1 VRLDPVTLEIVGN
14 RLSAMTE
21 EMCLTLQRT
30 SRSLYVKETADFCCA
45 FAGLDGGFV
54 AYPRGIGVSGFV
66 GLNVLTA
73 VRAAGPLEP
82 GDVIITNDPYR
93 SGGLATHLT
102 DIQLIEPYF
111 HEGEIV
117 GYGWAFIHCSDIG
130 GRVPSSLS
138 PINDEIFQEGLQ
150 IPPVKLVRAGEPARD
165 VEALISANSRTPEA
179 NLGDIRAMLASL
191 RTGRERLSGVI
202 AQHGVDTMLAAQGDL
217 VGYTAGKAR
226 AALASLGDGT
236 HRFVDYLDD
245 DAVSSIPVRL
255 SVTATLRAGDLH
267 LDFTGTD
274 PQVAAAFNIATL
286 GRPHAWI
293 TTRVLALICTLD
305 PGIALNAGLIAPI
318 SVTTPEGSLVNPVH
332 PAAVGVRHAS
342 ANRVNDAIGGALGL
356 AAPHVLPAASSGL
369 VVPVVVAEQHESGQ
383 NVQVLE
389 PMVGGTGARDGADG
403 VDGRDSG
410 ISNLSNNPVE
420 TVETEIG
427 VEILR
432 YGLRA
437 DSGGAGRWR
446 GGCGLELTFRVL
458 GEGSKLLARGLE
470 RMCFRPWGVLG
481 GGPGAPTELIVNPGT
496 PEERRHFKIDVL
508 PLRPGDVVSLLTSG
522 AGGYGDAYHRDPQA
536 VLEDVRRG
544 VVTRAAA
551 ARDYGVV
558 LRDTRDDA
566 RDGAREDARDGA
578 RVAQDEVRG
587 DARDDAP
594 DGVLVV
600 DEEATAAARRERREV
615 AAAGPERQAWE
626 SVFGTEAVDRLVA
639 ALFRLPRPARGAR
652 RAAVYAAVLGELPAG
667 FPRTAPTSEQA
678 GAARRTLDDEISAL
692 EKVMA

>member
-1 VRLDPVTLEIVGN
+1 MPHPPAHQPL
-14 RLSAMTE
+14 
-21 EMCLTLQRT
+21 
-30 SRSLYVKETADFCCA
+30 LYVKETADFCCA

-73 VRAAGPLEP
+73 VQAAGPLEP

-111 HEGEIV
+111 HEGELV

-138 PINDEIFQEGLQ
+138 PVNDEIFQEGLQ
-150 IPPVKLVRAGEPARD
+150 IPPVKLVRAGEPSRD
-165 VEALISANSRTPEA
+165 VEALITANSRTPEA
-179 NLGDIRAMLASL
+179 NLGDIRAMRAAL
-191 RTGRERLSGVI
+191 RTGRERLAGVV
-202 AQHGVDTMLAAQGDL
+202 AQHGLPTVLDAQRDL
-217 VGYTAGKAR
+217 VEYTAGKAR
-226 AALASLGDGT
+226 AALAALGDGT

-245 DAVSSIPVRL
+245 DAVSSLPVRL

-318 SVTTPEGSLVNPVH
+318 TVTTPEGSLVNPVH

-369 VVPVVVAEQHESGQ
+369 VVPVVVAEQRGSGQ

-389 PMVGGTGARDGADG
+389 PMVGGTGAREGADG

-432 YGLRA
+432 YGLRT

-446 GGCGLELTFRVL
+446 GGCGLELTFRVR

-470 RMCFRPWGVLG
+470 RMCFRPWGVRG
-481 GGPGAPTELIVNPGT
+481 GGPGAATELIVNPGT
-496 PEERRHFKIDVL
+496 ARERRHFKIDVL
-508 PLRPGDVVSLLTSG
+508 PLEPGDVVTLLTSG
-522 AGGYGDAYHRDPQA
+522 AGGYGDPYTRDPEA
-536 VLEDVRRG
+536 VLRDVERG
-544 VVTRAAA
+544 VVSREAA
-551 ARDYGVV
+551 ARAYGVV
-558 LRDTRDDA
+558 LAEGDGGLAVDGPGTAQA
-566 RDGAREDARDGA
+566 RGEHR
-578 RVAQDEVRG
+578 
-587 DARDDAP
+587 P
-594 DGVLVV
+594 DLVV
-600 DEEATAAARRERREV
+600 NDG
-615 AAAGPERQAWE
+615 GPERRAWE
-626 SVFGTEAVDRLVA
+626 SVFDTASVDRLVA
-639 ALFRLPRPARGAR
+639 ALFRLPRPARTPR
-652 RAAVYAAVLGELPAG
+652 RTALYTAVLAALPAG
-667 FPRTAPTSEQA
+667 FPRTPPTPDERD
-678 GAARRTLDDEISAL
+678 AARRTLVQEITELERRSA
-692 EKVMA
+692 

>member
-1 VRLDPVTLEIVGN
+1 MTVRLDPVTLEIVGN
-14 RLSAMTE
+14 RLTAMTE

-45 FAGLDGGFV
+45 FAGLDGGFA

-73 VRAAGPLEP
+73 VEAAGPLEP

-111 HEGEIV
+111 HEGELI

-138 PINDEIFQEGLQ
+138 PVNDEIFQEGLQ
-150 IPPVKLVRAGEPARD
+150 IPPVKLVRAGETVRD
-165 VEALISANSRTPEA
+165 VETLVMANSRTPEA
-179 NLGDIRAMLASL
+179 NLGDIRAMRAAL
-191 RTGRERLSGVI
+191 RTGRERLAGVI
-202 AQHGVDTMLAAQGDL
+202 AQHGAPTVLDAQRDL
-217 VGYTAGKAR
+217 VAYTAGKAR

-245 DAVSSIPVRL
+245 DAVSAVPVRL
-255 SVTATLRAGDLH
+255 SVTATLSGGDLH

-286 GRPHAWI
+286 GRTHAWI

-318 SVTTPEGSLVNPVH
+318 SVTTPVGSLVNPVP

-342 ANRVNDAIGGALGL
+342 ANRVNDAVGGALGL

-369 VVPVVVAEQHESGQ
+369 VVPVVVAEQRGGRQ

-389 PMVGGTGARDGADG
+389 PMVGGTGAREGADG

-427 VEILR
+427 VEILT
-432 YGLRA
+432 YGLRP

-458 GEGSKLLARGLE
+458 GDGAKLLARGLE
-470 RMCFRPWGVLG
+470 RMCFRPWGVRG
-481 GGPGAPTELIVNPGT
+481 GGPGAPTELIVNAGT
-496 PEERRHFKIDVL
+496 PGERRHDKIDVL
-508 PLRPGDVVSLLTSG
+508 ELARGDVVTLLTSG
-522 AGGYGDAYHRDPQA
+522 AGGYGDPFTRDPEA
-536 VLEDVRRG
+536 VLRDVERG
-544 VVTRAAA
+544 VVTREAA
-551 ARDYGVV
+551 ARAYGVV
-558 LRDTRDDA
+558 L
-566 RDGAREDARDGA
+566 GAGET
-578 RVAQDEVRG
+578 
-587 DARDDAP
+587 P
-594 DGVLVV
+594 VV
-600 DEEATAAARRERREV
+600 DEEATRAARERRDEV
-615 AAAGPERQAWE
+615 APGGPERQAWE
-626 SVFGTEAVDRLVA
+626 SVFDTASVDRLVA
-639 ALFRLPRPARGAR
+639 ALFRLPLAARTARRTALYTTVLAGLPAR
-652 RAAVYAAVLGELPAG
+652 
-667 FPRTAPTSEQA
+667 FPRTAPTAGQA
-678 GAARRTLDDEISAL
+678 ERARRTLAEEIVAL
-692 EKVMA
+692 ERAS

>member
-1 VRLDPVTLEIVGN
+1 MRLDPVTLEIVGN

-111 HEGEIV
+111 HEGELV

-138 PINDEIFQEGLQ
+138 PVNDEIFQEGLQ
-150 IPPVKLVRAGEPARD
+150 IPPVKLVRAGEPSRD
-165 VEALISANSRTPEA
+165 VEALITANSRTPEA
-179 NLGDIRAMLASL
+179 NLGDIRAMRAAL
-191 RTGRERLSGVI
+191 RTGRERLAGVV
-202 AQHGVDTMLAAQGDL
+202 AQHGLAAVLDAQRDL
-217 VGYTAGKAR
+217 VEYTAGKAR
-226 AALASLGDGT
+226 AALATLGDGT

-245 DAVSSIPVRL
+245 DAVSNLPVRL
-255 SVTATLRAGDLH
+255 SVTATLRAGNLH

-305 PGIALNAGLIAPI
+305 PAVALNAGLIAPI
-318 SVTTPEGSLVNPVH
+318 TVTTPEGSLVNPVH

-369 VVPVVVAEQHESGQ
+369 VVPVVVAEQRGAGQ

-432 YGLRA
+432 YGLRT

-446 GGCGLELTFRVL
+446 GGCGLELTFRVR

-481 GGPGAPTELIVNPGT
+481 GGPGAATELIVNPGT
-496 PEERRHFKIDVL
+496 PRERRHFKIDLL
-508 PLRPGDVVSLLTSG
+508 PLEPGDVVTLLTSG
-522 AGGYGDAYHRDPQA
+522 AGGYGDPYTRDPEA
-536 VLEDVRRG
+536 VLRDVERG
-544 VVTRAAA
+544 VVSFEAA
-551 ARDYGVV
+551 AREYGVA
-558 LRDTRDDA
+558 LA
-566 RDGAREDARDGA
+566 ERDGGLA
-578 RVAQDEVRG
+578 V
-587 DARDDAP
+587 DAP
-594 DGVLVV
+594 
-600 DEEATAAARRERREV
+600 ATANARRAHRQDRPAAGSGEERR
-615 AAAGPERQAWE
+615 AWE
-626 SVFGTEAVDRLVA
+626 SVFDTATVDRLVA
-639 ALFRLPRPARGAR
+639 ALFRLPRPARTPR
-652 RAAVYAAVLGELPAG
+652 RTALYTAVLAGLPAD
-667 FPRTAPTSEQA
+667 FPRTPPTPEQRD
-678 GAARRTLDDEISAL
+678 AARRTLVQEISQL
-692 EKVMA
+692 ERMSV

>member
-1 VRLDPVTLEIVGN
+1 MRLDPVTLEIVGN

-111 HEGEIV
+111 HEGELV

-150 IPPVKLVRAGEPARD
+150 IPPVKLVRAGEPSRD
-165 VEALISANSRTPEA
+165 VEALITANSRTPEA
-179 NLGDIRAMLASL
+179 NLGDIRAMRAAL
-191 RTGRERLSGVI
+191 RTGGERLAGVI
-202 AQHGVDTMLAAQGDL
+202 AQHGLGTVLDAQGDL
-217 VGYTAGKAR
+217 VEYTAGKAR
-226 AALASLGDGT
+226 AALAGLGDGT

-245 DAVSSIPVRL
+245 DAVSNIPVRL
-255 SVTATLRAGDLH
+255 SVTATLRGGGLH

-318 SVTTPEGSLVNPVH
+318 TVTTPEGSLVNPVH
-332 PAAVGVRHAS
+332 PAAVGVRHAT
-342 ANRVNDAIGGALGL
+342 ANRVNDAVGGALGL

-369 VVPVVVAEQHESGQ
+369 VVPVVVAEQRGAGQ

-389 PMVGGTGARDGADG
+389 PMVGGTGAREGADG

-432 YGLRA
+432 YGLRT

-446 GGCGLELTFRVL
+446 GGCGLELTFRL
-458 GEGSKLLARGLE
+458 RGEGSKLLARGLE
-470 RMCFRPWGVLG
+470 RMCFRPWGVRG

-496 PEERRHFKIDVL
+496 PRERRHFKIDVL
-508 PLRPGDVVSLLTSG
+508 PLEPGDVITLLTSG
-522 AGGYGDAYHRDPQA
+522 AGGYGDPYTRDPEA
-536 VLEDVRRG
+536 VLRDVERG
-544 VVTRAAA
+544 VVSREAAE
-551 ARDYGVV
+551 REYGV
-558 LRDTRDDA
+558 LLED
-566 RDGAREDARDGA
+566 RDGGA
-578 RVAQDEVRG
+578 PA
-587 DARDDAP
+587 
-594 DGVLVV
+594 V
-600 DEEATAAARRERREV
+600 DEPGTAKIRRDRPGHGEPAAGV
-615 AAAGPERQAWE
+615 GPERQAWE
-626 SVFGTEAVDRLVA
+626 SVFDTATVDRLVA
-639 ALFRLPRPARGAR
+639 ALFRLDRPARTPR
-652 RAAVYAAVLGELPAG
+652 RSAVYAAVLAELPPD
-667 FPRTAPTSEQA
+667 FPRTPPADEQRD
-678 GAARRTLDDEISAL
+678 AARRTLVEEIIAL
-692 EKVMA
+692 ERMPA

>member
-1 VRLDPVTLEIVGN
+1 MRLDPVTLEIVGN
-14 RLSAMTE
+14 RLGALTE

-45 FAGLDGGFV
+45 LAGVDGGFA

-66 GLNVLTA
+66 GLNCLTA

-111 HEGEIV
+111 HDGEIV

-138 PINDEIFQEGLQ
+138 PTNDEIYQEGLQ
-150 IPPVKLVRAGEPARD
+150 IPPVKLVRAGRPNHD
-165 VEALISANSRTPEA
+165 VELLLSANSRTPEA
-179 NLGDIRAMLASL
+179 NLGDIRAMLAAL
-191 RTGRERLSGVI
+191 RTGRERLAGVI
-202 AQHGVDTMLAAQGDL
+202 AQHGVRTLLTAQDDL
-217 VGYTAGKAR
+217 IDYTARKAS
-226 AALASLGDGT
+226 AALSRLGEGT

-245 DAVSSIPVRL
+245 DAVSRVPVRL
-255 SVTATLRAGDLH
+255 SVTATLAAGRLH

-286 GRPHAWI
+286 GTAHAWI

-305 PGIALNAGLIAPI
+305 PDIALNAGLMRPI
-318 SVTTPEGSLVNPVH
+318 SVTVPEGSLVNPVR
-332 PAAVGVRHAS
+332 PAAVGVRHAAAS
-342 ANRVNDAIGGALGL
+342 RVNDAVGGALGL
-356 AAPHVLPAASSGL
+356 AAPDVLPAASSGL
-369 VVPVVVAEQHESGQ
+369 VVPVVVAEHTHAGQ

-389 PMVGGTGARDGADG
+389 PMVGGTGARLGSDG

-432 YGLRA
+432 YGLRR

-458 GEGSKLLARGLE
+458 GDNSRLLARGLE
-470 RMCFRPWGVLG
+470 RLCFRPWGAVG
-481 GGPGAPTELIVNPGT
+481 GRPGAPTELIVDPGT
-496 PEERRHFKIDVL
+496 PRERRHLKIDVL
-508 PLRPGDVVSLLTSG
+508 PLERGSVVTLLTSG
-522 AGGYGDAYHRDPQA
+522 AGGYGDPLLRDPAA
-536 VLEDVRRG
+536 VLRDVERG
-544 VVTRAAA
+544 VVSIKAAA
-551 ARDYGVV
+551 SDYGVIIEES
-558 LRDTRDDA
+558 A
-566 RDGAREDARDGA
+566 
-578 RVAQDEVRG
+578 
-587 DARDDAP
+587 
-594 DGVLVV
+594 GVLTLG
-600 DEEATAAARRERREV
+600 APARPVTPEGGGPGSEF
-615 AAAGPERQAWE
+615 GPERVAWE
-626 SVFGTEAVDRLVA
+626 SVFDVESVDRLVA
-639 ALFRLPRPARGAR
+639 GLFALPHADRSPRRT
-652 RAAVYAAVLGELPAG
+652 AVYAAALRHLPDD
-667 FPRTAPTSEQA
+667 FPRTPAAPDRVRISRQA
-678 GAARRTLDDEISAL
+678 LTDEILKL
-692 EKVMA
+692 EHGE